1 MVPVPVHAPHVGIGI
16 SKETALPTV
25 TKAKAS
31 AANRNTFLNME
42 GILFRKSVRHLP
54 TRIRIEP
61 KVPLKGSRGEV
72 FQESNK
78 MVTPATFLSYMT
90 YNTVEILMPRF
101 RLRGMLAKS
110 ASEDLFRHTLSRI
123 PSVYGK
129 LAYFASLK
137 DSSTGSYR
145 HHGLTATF
153 GREDA
158 ANALKSGHEDVFR
171 DWLNASLS
179 DKYDDL
185 IQYFAAQAGP
195 CSEYAGQLLENK
207 FYRNCVP
214 PSASPAEKEA
224 FAGDLEVLLIAFSYE
239 GADGKPG
246 QGS

>member
-1 MVPVPVHAPHVGIGI
+1 
-16 SKETALPTV
+16 
-25 TKAKAS
+25 
-31 AANRNTFLNME
+31 
-42 GILFRKSVRHLP
+42 
-54 TRIRIEP
+54 
-61 KVPLKGSRGEV
+61 
-72 FQESNK
+72 
-78 MVTPATFLSYMT
+78 MT

-101 RLRGMLAKS
+101 RLKGMLAKS

-123 PSVYGK
+123 PTMYGK

-171 DWLNASLS
+171 GWLNASLS
-179 DKYDDL
+179 EKYDDL
-185 IQYFAAQAGP
+185 IQYFAALEPPRGEA
-195 CSEYAGQLLENK
+195 AGQLLESK
-207 FYRNCVP
+207 LYRNCVP

-224 FAGDLEVLLIAFSYE
+224 FVGDLEVLLIAFSYE
-239 GADGKPG
+239 GGDGKLD